1 MRKPLLEY
9 ECVFF
14 FFKRRYS
21 QTVSLYPLHAAR
33 SVWEDH
39 PSSQAA
45 ALFKCVAA
53 KAPPP
58 VSSTQWGMWRAV
70 GVDPLTSPR
79 FQKQN
84 AMGLTFLDVLLLA
97 VSRMYTDRKL
107 CSASMKW
114 IIVNDLIGS
123 VFGQSV
129 CLSFWCLISVF
140 CSDCH
145 WHLEFLGPGDH
156 PEELPGWTCRTVENA
171 TRSQQDFRFLGYLDC
186 ISIKKWQVGILRMTK
201 IYGDLC
207 WYPDFEI
214 ATQPL
219 WGLLLPSNGARCPQ
233 RPCCVTAGRLS
244 DDCSRHLSS
253 EWENDRCR
261 FRIRYVMMNDTVS
274 LCRCIVWWYWSCRGT
289 LWSFNISSSVFFFAT
304 TFKNF

>member
-1 MRKPLLEY
+1 MCRKEVERANTVSTFWSLDY
-9 ECVFF
+9 EETTLGLWLWQNVSFF
-14 FFKRRYS
+14 PDGILKIS

-70 GVDPLTSPR
+70 GVDPLTSSR

-129 CLSFWCLISVF
+129 CLSFWCLNSVF
-140 CSDCH
+140 CWSVY
-145 WHLEFLGPGDH
+145 F
-156 PEELPGWTCRTVENA
+156 
-171 TRSQQDFRFLGYLDC
+171 
-186 ISIKKWQVGILRMTK
+186 VGH
-201 IYGDLC
+201 
-207 WYPDFEI
+207 
-214 ATQPL
+214 
-219 WGLLLPSNGARCPQ
+219 LLLLLLKR
-233 RPCCVTAGRLS
+233 
-244 DDCSRHLSS
+244 
-253 EWENDRCR
+253 
-261 FRIRYVMMNDTVS
+261 
-274 LCRCIVWWYWSCRGT
+274 
-289 LWSFNISSSVFFFAT
+289 
-304 TFKNF
+304 